1 MLIDTCQQMTNI
13 AVLYQNLQKF
23 SAFYN
28 KIKKKTIFGMLDGYL
43 IKRTTPTPSV
53 IPPSVVAWILGRSSA
68 VGRRAVYWHAMHS
81 IYSSGQGVK
90 IGTCTVVSVAWH

>member
-28 KIKKKTIFGMLDGYL
+28 KIKKKTQFLACLM
-43 IKRTTPTPSV
+43 V
-53 IPPSVVAWILGRSSA
+53 I
-68 VGRRAVYWHAMHS
+68 
-81 IYSSGQGVK
+81 
-90 IGTCTVVSVAWH
+90 